1 MGLQETLQG
10 DLRNALRAGDKT
22 KLTAL
27 RLILA
32 TVKNAQI
39 EKGRP
44 LDDADVV
51 RVLQKEA
58 KTHRESIAEFAKGNR
73 LDLVAKE
80 EAELAV
86 VESYLPR
93 QIEREE
99 LVAAARQVI
108 AAVGATGPRDIGKV
122 MPRLL
127 AELQGRV
134 DGRVASQVVQELLT
148 GRQQ

>member
-10 DLRNALRAGDKT
+10 DLTEALRAGDKT
-22 KLTAL
+22 RLTAL
-27 RLILA
+27 RLVLA
-32 TVKNAQI
+32 TLKNAQI

-44 LDDADVV
+44 LDEGEVV

-58 KTHRESIAEFAKGNR
+58 KTHRESITEFAKGNR
-73 LDLVAKE
+73 QDLVAKE

-86 VESYLPR
+86 VESYLPS
-93 QIEREE
+93 QIGREE
-99 LVAAARQVI
+99 LVAAAQRVI
-108 AAVGATGPRDIGKV
+108 DAVGASGPRDIGKV

-148 GRQQ
+148 RRQP